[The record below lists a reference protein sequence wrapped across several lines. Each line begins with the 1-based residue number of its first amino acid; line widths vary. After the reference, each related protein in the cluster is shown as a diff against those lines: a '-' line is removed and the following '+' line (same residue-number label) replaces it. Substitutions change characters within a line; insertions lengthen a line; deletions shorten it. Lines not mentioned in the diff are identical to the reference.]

1 MTEII
6 VETTAQDVASRTL
19 LVTVP
24 LDRLAATERKA
35 TREYTRQV
43 RLPGYRKGHAPEPVV
58 KKKFGAEIRR
68 YILEESLREGWQ
80 QILGEGTLTP
90 TAEPQVTNVTFEDG
104 QPLVFEMLVE
114 VRPELTLGTTGG
126 FSLTR
131 TVEAV
136 SEATIQEQ
144 LDKLRED
151 RAAWQP
157 VEGVQPK
164 PGHLVTISVS
174 TLEDGKEP
182 VAPHPYSLVLGKE
195 QAIPDI
201 EEMIMGLLPEGT
213 AEGEVCF
220 PDDHPDPARR
230 SETRRVQVTLHE
242 IKEQILPEVDEAF
255 AAEVGEFASVDAL
268 RSAIQTD
275 LEGEA
280 IRAADAGLRQQLI
293 ERLVEVNEVPAPRSL
308 VGRLIRSYAEAY
320 KIPADQMEGFVS
332 SFQMV
337 AEMQVKREL
346 VLDSVATAQ
355 NLHATETDL
364 DARIAE
370 MAAVRGVE
378 TGALWAQLEQ
388 AKRLGDLERQVTEDK
403 TFAWLLEQSTVT
415 EAKA

>member
-6 VETTAQDVASRTL
+6 VTTTAQDVASRTL

-35 TREYTRQV
+35 TREYSRQV

-58 KKKFGAEIRR
+58 KKKFATEIRR

-80 QILGEGTLTP
+80 QIVGEGTLTP
-90 TAEPQVTNVTFEDG
+90 TAEPQVTNITFEDG

-114 VRPELTLGTTGG
+114 VRPELSLGTTGG
-126 FSLTR
+126 FALTR
-131 TVEAV
+131 TLVPVTEAMV
-136 SEATIQEQ
+136 QEQ

-164 PGHLVTISVS
+164 PGHLVTVSVS

-182 VAPHPYSLVLGKE
+182 VAPQPYSLVLGKE
-195 QAIPDI
+195 QAIADI
-201 EEMIMGLLPEGT
+201 EAMIMGLLPEAT
-213 AEGEVCF
+213 AEGEVRF
-220 PDDHPDPARR
+220 PDDHPDPARQG
-230 SETRRVQVTLHE
+230 ETRRVKVTLHE
-242 IKEQILPEVDEAF
+242 IKEQILPELDEGF
-255 AAEVGEFASVDAL
+255 AAEIGEFASVDAL
-268 RSAIQTD
+268 RAAILAD

-280 IRAADAGLRQQLI
+280 VRAADAGVRQQVI
-293 ERLVEVNEVPAPRSL
+293 ERLVEANEVPAPRSL

-320 KIPADQMEGFVS
+320 KIPADQMESFAS
-332 SFQMV
+332 SFQPV

-346 VLDSVATAQ
+346 VLDAVATAR
-355 NLHATETDL
+355 NLHVTEADL

-370 MAAVRGVE
+370 MAAARGME

-388 AKRLGDLERQVTEDK
+388 AKRLGDLERQVTEEK
-403 TFAWLLEQSTVT
+403 TFTWLLEQSTVT